1 MERDTDLDNIRGDA
15 RYRSI
20 LARRDEILKRGAEKR
35 VEQLKKQFGEDY
47 IVDVDEERK
56 IIYATNQS
64 KTCLE
69 ELKSALNEYAD
80 AQWETLFDHRPTYY
94 ITILCP
100 SPEDFRKM
108 VPNRGVGGYYNHQ
121 GKILVCGG
129 IGMTLRHEF
138 THALHFGDLDARGQ
152 GHPIWLVEG
161 LATCFEEST
170 LIEGV
175 PSPLPNGRLNV
186 VRVALATGKYLSWEE
201 LFPYSHQRYMQNAS
215 VCYAESRY
223 IVYYFWQL
231 GKLKEFYD
239 TFCET
244 FEKDKTGKLAVEQVF
259 GKALAEVEKDFRG
272 WISEAPEPVG
282 ETPVGAPFFGVGSQG
297 TAAGMQVVQVVPGSS
312 ADEAGIKQG
321 DIIVEFAGKKYTNR
335 DEFATAIREQ
345 KVGET
350 IKVKV
355 LRGDDVI
362 ELDVKLKPRE

>member
-1 MERDTDLDNIRGDA
+1 M
-15 RYRSI
+15 
-20 LARRDEILKRGAEKR
+20 
-35 VEQLKKQFGEDY
+35 F
-47 IVDVDEERK
+47 
-56 IIYATNQS
+56 
-64 KTCLE
+64 C
-69 ELKSALNEYAD
+69 
-80 AQWETLFDHRPTYY
+80 
-94 ITILCP
+94 
-100 SPEDFRKM
+100 
-108 VPNRGVGGYYNHQ
+108 
-121 GKILVCGG
+121 VCGG

-201 LFPYSHQRYMQNAS
+201 LFKYSHQRYMQNAS

-231 GKLKEFYD
+231 GKLREFYD

-244 FEKDKTGKLAVEQVF
+244 FEKDKSGKLAVEQVF
-259 GKALAEVEKDFRG
+259 GKTLAEVEQDFRG

-282 ETPVGAPFFGVGSQG
+282 ETPIGAPFFGVGSQG

-321 DIIVEFAGKKYTNR
+321 DLIE
-335 DEFATAIREQ
+335 
-345 KVGET
+345 KVGT
-350 IKVKV
+350 KVVTSQKEFEDAVKELSLKDGIV
-355 LRGDDVI
+355 LHLRTAEGKRFVI
-362 ELDVKLKPRE
+362 VKEHADE